1 MWRLTGCKVVRLSP
15 ERHDE
20 IFAHVSHLPHI
31 AAFSLVNSLLERDKS
46 FFDYLGGGLKDF
58 SRIAESSADMWVD
71 IFISNKEQVL
81 DAVGNY
87 KKSLNDIEKCI
98 SEGDRKTL
106 KKILE
111 AVNSI
116 RKSSV

>member
-1 MWRLTGCKVVRLSP
+1 
-15 ERHDE
+15 
-20 IFAHVSHLPHI
+20 
-31 AAFSLVNSLLERDKS
+31 
-46 FFDYLGGGLKDF
+46 
-58 SRIAESSADMWVD
+58 MWVD